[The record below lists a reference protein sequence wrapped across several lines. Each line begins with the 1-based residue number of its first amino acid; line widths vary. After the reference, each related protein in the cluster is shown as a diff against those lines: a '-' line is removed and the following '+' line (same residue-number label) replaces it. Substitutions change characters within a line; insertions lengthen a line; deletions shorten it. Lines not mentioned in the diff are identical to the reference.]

1 MVPKRQPFS
10 GFKLFPASWTE
21 LELGLPACALEEV
34 VVGVEVGVL
43 TTRCEVKFE
52 SRQWKLRHGW

>member
-43 TTRCEVKFE
+43 TTRCEVKI
-52 SRQWKLRHGW
+52 